1 MKKIGTITFH
11 FATNYGAVLQAF
23 ALCEHLKKSGYDA
36 EIIDYVPTLT
46 TVVSKLEKLKA
57 RDFAFFKKE
66 KNIKRFRKNELPLSR
81 RYRSARALMKAKMN
95 YDTVI
100 CGSDQIWNHSFT
112 VHPRFGTNL
121 SYFLPF
127 AGDARRISYA
137 ASFGSNSLPENM
149 KEVIKPCLSKF
160 SKLSVRENTGLEIL
174 ADLGFNA
181 ELVADPTLLLC
192 AADYSRLLE
201 NKKLPAPQKVF
212 SYILHKNQKTAKEI
226 SALACEQFGQ
236 GAPMNEG
243 TMGIYEWLASIRD
256 SGFVVTNSFHGTVF
270 SLLFHTPF
278 ITVPVE
284 GSGMNDRIK
293 TLLGAVGLEDRI
305 ADSAEKA
312 NEILSQPINWDEVD
326 KKIEALRELSKEF
339 LSDI

>member
-46 TVVSKLEKLKA
+46 MVVSKLEKLKA

-66 KNIKRFRKNELPLSR
+66 KNIKRFRKNELQFSR
-81 RYRSARALMKAKMN
+81 RYRSARALMRAKMS
-95 YDTVI
+95 YDAVI

-127 AGDARRISYA
+127 AGDAKRISYA

-149 KEVIKPCLSKF
+149 KTAIMPCLSKF
-160 SKLSVRENTGLEIL
+160 EKLSVRENTGKDIL
-174 ADLGFNA
+174 SDLGFDST
-181 ELVADPTLLLC
+181 LVADPTLLLC

-201 NKKLPAPQKVF
+201 NKKLPEPKKVF
-212 SYILHKNQKTAKEI
+212 SYILHKNQKSAEKI
-226 SALACEQFGQ
+226 SALACEHFGQ
-236 GAPMNEG
+236 ASPATEG

-256 SGFVVTNSFHGTVF
+256 SDFVVTNSFHGTVF

-305 ADSAEKA
+305 ADSAGA
-312 NEILSQPINWDEVD
+312 ASGILSQDINWDEVD
-326 KKIEALRELSKEF
+326 KKIEALRELSIEF
-339 LSDI
+339 LRNI